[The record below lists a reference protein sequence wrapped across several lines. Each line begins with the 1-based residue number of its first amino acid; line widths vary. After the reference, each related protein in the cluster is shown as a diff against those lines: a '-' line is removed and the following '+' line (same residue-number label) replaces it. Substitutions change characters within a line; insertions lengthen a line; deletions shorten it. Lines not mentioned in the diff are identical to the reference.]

1 MGISLLNNYEQYS
14 SSDNLKIYYDFK
26 HITLDRQY
34 QYETSKVTNLA
45 SQRLETADCFN
56 CNE

>member
-34 QYETSKVTNLA
+34 YTKHQK
-45 SQRLETADCFN
+45 
-56 CNE
+56 